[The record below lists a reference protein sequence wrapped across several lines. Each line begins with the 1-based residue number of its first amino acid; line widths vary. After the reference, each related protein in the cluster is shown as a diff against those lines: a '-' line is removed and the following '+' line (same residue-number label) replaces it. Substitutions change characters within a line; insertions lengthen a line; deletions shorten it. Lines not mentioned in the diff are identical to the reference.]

1 MAISLSEEF
10 KNQLAMQF
18 GSSSGLADFVVP
30 GAAPLVG
37 SSSRWANARR
47 RQARKASHDQSIKEE
62 SDSTSGLVSPSSVT
76 SPTMTIQEEL
86 KATFASF
93 GRRYVQFTVIGI
105 SHAQI
110 GYVF

>member
-30 GAAPLVG
+30 GATPLVG

-86 KATFASF
+86 KATFANF
-93 GRRYVQFTVIGI
+93 GRRYVQLTTNWKME
-105 SHAQI
+105 
-110 GYVF
+110 